1 MTGIDLGITDTDIG
15 LVEVLYTC
23 GGGVGVVIGYTV
35 VMAGITDCVV

>member
-1 MTGIDLGITDTDIG
+1 MTGIDLGMTDTDIG
-15 LVEVLYTC
+15 LRVDPR